1 MPGLDA
7 SVLGNT
13 VRAYLVALGIVVAAA
28 VLGRVGRFVLE
39 RYLARWAEKSRTRLD
54 DLLVGR
60 VLSPAVHLFLLG
72 GVWLAKANLRIP
84 DPFSGWID
92 RVLVVVA
99 VVLFFAIAIR
109 FVQGLVE
116 VGARAYLDRLEARGV
131 EDLEDRRR
139 TVARVEKQ
147 IREVANMVLWILGFL
162 TVLSNLGVDLKAIW
176 ASLGIGGIA
185 LVVAVKEPLAN
196 LVGRLYIYGTGIF
209 DEGHFIAFGPWSG
222 TVTKIGLFRTYLELF
237 SDMTTVSI
245 PNADF
250 VKGAVKNYFGRTKF
264 MYKWDLDVPY
274 EVPAD
279 RLQHLA
285 ERLRAYVLGLPEV
298 NPQMCWIYLDR
309 LDRYSKVIRVWFQA
323 HLPDWATSLRYG
335 NEVLHGIQ
343 RVFAEEGVEFAF
355 PTQTVYLAGDE
366 RRGDHGT
373 VACAGGGAP
382 VPGDTGAGA
391 GAGASGA

>member
-1 MPGLDA
+1 MDLW
-7 SVLGNT
+7 STTVLGNT
-13 VRAYLVALGIVVAAA
+13 VKDYLVSAGLVIAA
-28 VLGRVGRFVLE
+28 VVVGRVGRFVLE
-39 RYLARWAEKSRTRLD
+39 RYLGRWAEKSRTRID

-60 VLSPAVHLFLLG
+60 VLAPAVHLALLG
-72 GVWLAKANLRIP
+72 GLWLAKSNLAVAE
-84 DPFSGWID
+84 PFSGWID
-92 RVLVVVA
+92 RGLLVVA
-99 VVLFFAIAIR
+99 LVLFFAIAIR

-116 VGARAYLDRLEARGV
+116 LGGRAYVERLEAQAV
-131 EDLEDRRR
+131 DDLEERRR
-139 TVARVEKQ
+139 TVGRVEKQ
-147 IREVANMVLWILGFL
+147 VREISTMVLWILGLL

-237 SDMTTVSI
+237 SDMTTVSL

-274 EVPAD
+274 DVDPE
-279 RLQHLA
+279 RLQDLV
-285 ERLRAYVLGLPEV
+285 ERLRAHVLGLPEV

-323 HLPDWATSLRYG
+323 HLPDWAASLRYG
-335 NEVLHGIQ
+335 NQVLHGIQ
-343 RVFAEEGVEFAF
+343 RVFAEAGVEFAF
-355 PTQTVYLAGDE
+355 PTQTVYLATEE
-366 RRGDHGT
+366 RRGADGT
-373 VACAGGGAP
+373 RGSAGVGG
-382 VPGDTGAGA
+382 VGVDGGPGLGPTPAG
-391 GAGASGA
+391 S

>member
-1 MPGLDA
+1 MDLW
-7 SVLGNT
+7 STTVLGNT
-13 VRAYLVALGIVVAAA
+13 VKDYLVSAGLVIAA
-28 VLGRVGRFVLE
+28 VVVGRVGRFVLE
-39 RYLARWAEKSRTRLD
+39 RYLGRWAEKSRTRVD

-60 VLSPAVHLFLLG
+60 VLAPAVHLALLG
-72 GVWLAKANLRIP
+72 GLWLAKSNLAVAE
-84 DPFSGWID
+84 PFSGWID
-92 RVLVVVA
+92 RGLLVVA
-99 VVLFFAIAIR
+99 LVLFFAIAIR

-116 VGARAYLDRLEARGV
+116 LGGRAYVERLEAQAV
-131 EDLEDRRR
+131 DDLEERRR

-147 IREVANMVLWILGFL
+147 VREISTMVLWILGLL

-237 SDMTTVSI
+237 SDMTTVSL

-274 EVPAD
+274 DVDPE
-279 RLQHLA
+279 RLQDLV
-285 ERLRAYVLGLPEV
+285 ERLRAHVLGLPEV

-323 HLPDWATSLRYG
+323 HLPDWAASLRYG
-335 NEVLHGIQ
+335 NQVLHGIQ
-343 RVFAEEGVEFAF
+343 RVFAEAGVAFAF
-355 PTQTVYLAGDE
+355 PTQTVYLATEE
-366 RRGDHGT
+366 RRGDDGT
-373 VACAGGGAP
+373 RGSAGVGG
-382 VPGDTGAGA
+382 VGVDGGPGLGPTPAG
-391 GAGASGA
+391 S

>member
-1 MPGLDA
+1 MDLW
-7 SVLGNT
+7 STTVLGNT
-13 VRAYLVALGIVVAAA
+13 VKDYLVSAGLVIAA
-28 VLGRVGRFVLE
+28 VVVGRVGRFVLE
-39 RYLARWAEKSRTRLD
+39 RYFGRWAEKSRTRLD

-60 VLSPAVHLFLLG
+60 VLAPAVHLALLG
-72 GVWLAKANLRIP
+72 GLWLAKSNLAVAE
-84 DPFSGWID
+84 PFSGWID
-92 RVLVVVA
+92 RGLLVVA
-99 VVLFFAIAIR
+99 LVLFFAIAIR

-116 VGARAYLDRLEARGV
+116 LGGRAYVERLEAQAV
-131 EDLEDRRR
+131 DDLEERRR
-139 TVARVEKQ
+139 TVVRVEKQ
-147 IREVANMVLWILGFL
+147 VREISTMVLWILGLL

-237 SDMTTVSI
+237 SDMTTVSL

-274 EVPAD
+274 DVDPE
-279 RLQHLA
+279 RLQDLV
-285 ERLRAYVLGLPEV
+285 ERLRAHVLGLPEV

-323 HLPDWATSLRYG
+323 HLPDWAASLRYG
-335 NEVLHGIQ
+335 NQVLHGIQ
-343 RVFAEEGVEFAF
+343 RVFAEAGVEFAF
-355 PTQTVYLAGDE
+355 PTQTVYLATEE
-366 RRGDHGT
+366 RRGADGT
-373 VACAGGGAP
+373 RGSAGVGG
-382 VPGDTGAGA
+382 VGVDGGPGLGPTPAG
-391 GAGASGA
+391 S